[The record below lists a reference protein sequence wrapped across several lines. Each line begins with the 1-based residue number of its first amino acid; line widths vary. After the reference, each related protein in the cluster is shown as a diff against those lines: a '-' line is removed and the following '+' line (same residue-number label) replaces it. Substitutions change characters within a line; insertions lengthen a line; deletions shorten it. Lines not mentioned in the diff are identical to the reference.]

1 MEEVTARLRLTQSVK
16 TEEASILLDAFHRGG
31 ALLHGRR
38 QHQHQSTPSVAAL
51 LRHLGELERTARSLQ
66 RPPAEN
72 VQKDIVDC

>member
-1 MEEVTARLRLTQSVK
+1 VEEVTARLRLTQSVK
-16 TEEASILLDAFHRGG
+16 TEEASILLDSFQHR
-31 ALLHGRR
+31 
-38 QHQHQSTPSVAAL
+38 STPSVAAL